1 MSETPRY
8 RVSARL
14 ALLASVLFLSACAD
28 REIEEH
34 RVEKGIERLP
44 SDAPS
49 SPAQSTPSTP
59 EPSSAT
65 PWEVPEGWVLDPT
78 PRQMRIATYL
88 ADAPSGQ
95 VEIAITRF
103 PGDVGGVLANIN
115 RWRGQMGLGPVSE
128 TNLESTISRF
138 EAPGFSGYE
147 TRIESERGV
156 MIAVGVHDQSIDQTW
171 FVRATV
177 DNPQAADEVQ
187 EQLFAM
193 ARSIT
198 RNGSGG

>member
-1 MSETPRY
+1 MPKAPRY
-8 RVSARL
+8 RISARFCL
-14 ALLASVLFLSACAD
+14 VATALILSGCAD

-44 SDAPS
+44 SDEQS
-49 SPAQSTPSTP
+49 SPAQGAPASP
-59 EPSSAT
+59 ESSSAT

-78 PRQMRIATYL
+78 PRQMRIATYI
-88 ADAPSGQ
+88 ADTPSGQ

-115 RWRGQMGLGPVSE
+115 RWRGQMGLGPVLESG
-128 TNLESTISRF
+128 LESTINRF
-138 EAPGFSGYE
+138 EVPGFSGYE
-147 TRIESERGV
+147 TRIDSDRGV

-177 DNPQAADEVQ
+177 DSAQAADDVQ
-187 EQLFAM
+187 DKLFAM